1 MASSSAEREKGL
13 AQNKSERYV
22 RPVNELWEIW
32 KPRVKMR
39 IYPFTYA
46 LYDDME
52 RVMTSLTSYDRDT
65 WAAAFSS
72 VAKPYEVK
80 AYLAEKAGDTQ
91 SAKENY
97 LRAYQY
103 YRLARYPTTNSEGK
117 KEAYKKSQE
126 MLFKASRYFDIPI
139 ERVEIPFNG
148 RNGEGNTI
156 IAYLRMPKTG
166 NVPFPLLVSWGGIDG
181 FKEEQLNDPALERGL
196 ATLAIDGPGVGDSP
210 LKGSEDAERLFGAVL
225 DWVATQKTLD
235 SHRVGVW
242 GYSTG
247 GYWAVKVAHVYK
259 DKIACAV
266 SQGGPVH
273 YAFQPEWI
281 QKQERGEYPFELFE
295 TLAYA
300 FGLST
305 AEEWIQY
312 VPKLSLLKQGILDRP
327 SAPLLLVNGIHDS
340 VFPITDYYLLFE
352 HGNPKCARFFIAG
365 HMGFTRD
372 TFEIILDYI
381 YGNLNAQP
389 NCTGHAS
396 PLY

>member
-1 MASSSAEREKGL
+1 MTLPSVEHGERSN
-13 AQNKSERYV
+13 QDKSKRYV
-22 RPVNELWEIW
+22 RPVNELWEMW

-46 LYDDME
+46 LYGDME
-52 RVMTSLTSYDRDT
+52 RVMTSLSSYDRDS

-80 AYLAEKAGDTQ
+80 AYLTEKAGDTQ

-117 KEAYKKSQE
+117 KEAYRKSQE

-156 IAYLRMPKTG
+156 IAYLRVPKIGTA
-166 NVPFPLLVSWGGIDG
+166 PFPLLVSWGGIDG

-210 LKGSEDAERLFGAVL
+210 LKGSEDAERLFGAVF
-225 DWVATQKTLD
+225 DWVATRKTLD
-235 SHRVGVW
+235 SHRVGIW

-273 YAFQPEWI
+273 YAFEPEWI

-305 AEEWIQY
+305 YEEWVQY

-352 HGNPKCARFFIAG
+352 HGNPKCARFFDAG

-372 TFEIILDYI
+372 TFEIILNWI
-381 YGNLNAQP
+381 YEKLSSQP
-389 NCTGHAS
+389 MNKHA
-396 PLY
+396 

>member
-1 MASSSAEREKGL
+1 MTLTSDK
-13 AQNKSERYV
+13 NSEITSPNESKRYV
-22 RPVNELWEIW
+22 RPVNELWEMW
-32 KPRVKMR
+32 KPRVRMK

-52 RVMTSLTSYDRDT
+52 RVMTNLTSYDRDT

-72 VAKPYEVK
+72 VAKPYEIK
-80 AYLAEKAGDTQ
+80 AAQAEKTGDAQ

-103 YRLARYPTTNSEGK
+103 YRLARYPTINSNGK

-126 MLFKASRYFDIPI
+126 MLFKASHYFTIPI

-148 RNGEGNTI
+148 KPGEGNTI
-156 IAYLRMPKTG
+156 IAYLRIPKTG
-166 NVPFPLLVSWGGIDG
+166 TGPFALLVTWGGIDG

-210 LKGSEDAERLFGAVL
+210 LKGSEDAERLFGAVF

-235 SHRVGVW
+235 SHRIGIW

-273 YAFQPEWI
+273 YAFELDWMHT
-281 QKQERGEYPFELFE
+281 QEKGEYPFEFFE
-295 TLAYA
+295 TVTYA
-300 FGLST
+300 FGLPGYK
-305 AEEWIQY
+305 EWVEY
-312 VPKLSLLKQGILDRP
+312 APKLSLLKQGILDKP

-340 VFPITDYYLLFE
+340 VFPIKDYYLLFE
-352 HGNPKCARFFIAG
+352 HGSPKCARFYESG

-372 TFEIILDYI
+372 TFDTIMNWI
-381 YGNLNAQP
+381 YKQLGLQ
-389 NCTGHAS
+389 
-396 PLY
+396 

>member
-1 MASSSAEREKGL
+1 VTSSSSTNTEKGS
-13 AQNKSERYV
+13 APNKSERYV
-22 RPVNELWEIW
+22 RPVNELWEMW

-52 RVMTSLTSYDRDT
+52 RVMTSLKSYDRDK
-65 WAAAFSS
+65 WAAAFSA

-80 AYLAEKAGDTQ
+80 AEQAEKAGDAQ

-103 YRLARYPTTNSEGK
+103 YRLARYPTTNSNGK
-117 KEAYKKSQE
+117 KEAYRKSQE

-148 RNGEGNTI
+148 RNGEGNI
-156 IAYLRMPKTG
+156 IVAYLRTPK
-166 NVPFPLLVSWGGIDG
+166 NSVAPFPLLVTWGGIDG
-181 FKEEQLNDPALERGL
+181 FKEEQSNDPVLERGV

-210 LKGSEDAERLFGAVL
+210 LKGSEDAERLFGAVF
-225 DWVATQKTLD
+225 DWVATYNKLD
-235 SHRVGVW
+235 SSRVGIW

-259 DKIACAV
+259 DKIVCAV

-273 YAFQPEWI
+273 YAFEPEWI
-281 QKQERGEYPFELFE
+281 QKQERGEYPFEFFE
-295 TLAYA
+295 TIAYA
-300 FGLST
+300 FGLSNR
-305 AEEWIQY
+305 EEWVQY
-312 VPKLSLLKQGILDRP
+312 ASKLSLLKQGILDKP
-327 SAPLLLVNGIHDS
+327 SAPLLLINGIHDS
-340 VFPITDYYLLFE
+340 VFPIADYYLLLE
-352 HGNPKCARFFIAG
+352 HGSPKCARFFEAG

-372 TFEIILDYI
+372 TFETILNWI
-381 YGNLNAQP
+381 YEKLSLRA
-389 NCTGHAS
+389 
-396 PLY
+396 